1 PVVFCDLV
9 TLAGYY
15 SCPDGST
22 VFKSVSMN
30 GEQLIILNCSL
41 RSFASLLATS
51 FVHEHD
57 PRHVYQDDF
66 PGGFLM
72 VRAGRFQFSVG
83 CRVDCAVQSKS
94 DSFSTLLIF
103 SDSQHFR
110 RAPLHLPR
118 YRAMPAPAS

>member
-1 PVVFCDLV
+1 M
-9 TLAGYY
+9 
-15 SCPDGST
+15 SDGST

-51 FVHEHD
+51 LLMNTTPPHVH
-57 PRHVYQDDF
+57 QDDF

-83 CRVDCAVQSKS
+83 CRVYCAVQSKS
-94 DSFSTLLIF
+94 DSFSTLIIF

-118 YRAMPAPAS
+118 YKAMPAPAS